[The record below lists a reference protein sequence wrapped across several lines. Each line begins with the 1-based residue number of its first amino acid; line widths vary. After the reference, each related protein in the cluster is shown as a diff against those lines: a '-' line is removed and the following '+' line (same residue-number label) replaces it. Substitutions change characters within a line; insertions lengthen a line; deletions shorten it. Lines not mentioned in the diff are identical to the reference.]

1 MVVGITPQEQQII
14 EEILDAYADTYAFY
28 YYGSRVKGNFCKT
41 SDLDVLI
48 KGNAPMPLSILTE
61 LKGKFDQSH
70 LPYIVNFSDY
80 HNLTPEFYKLIE
92 KDIVGYK
99 KIGNV

>member
-1 MVVGITPQEQQII
+1 MVAGITPKEQQII
-14 EEILDAYADTYAFY
+14 EDILDAYADDYTFY

-48 KGNAPMPLSILTE
+48 KGTAQMPLSVLTD
-61 LKGKFDQSH
+61 LKEKFDQSR

-80 HNLTPEFYKLIE
+80 HTITPEFYKLIE
-92 KDIVGYK
+92 KDLMGYNER
-99 KIGNV
+99 GNV